1 MLQSELST
9 WIAYKSANNLNES
22 LKTINSVRLFFNPQK
37 NLKNVFPNLFILL
50 KIFLTVPVS
59 SCEAE
64 RSFSALKRILTW
76 LRSTMS
82 QDRLS
87 SLTLIQMNSKELVKL
102 DIEKMIDWFDLEPI
116 EKNNNEPA
124 LFCERESELS
134 EKDSSENIA
143 ETLKTPKP
151 KKYCKRRIILH

>member
-1 MLQSELST
+1 
-9 WIAYKSANNLNES
+9 
-22 LKTINSVRLFFNPQK
+22 
-37 NLKNVFPNLFILL
+37 
-50 KIFLTVPVS
+50 VS
-59 SCEAE
+59 SYEAE

-116 EKNNNEPA
+116 EKIITSL
-124 LFCERESELS
+124 LFL
-134 EKDSSENIA
+134 
-143 ETLKTPKP
+143 
-151 KKYCKRRIILH
+151 

>member
-9 WIAYKSANNLNES
+9 WIAYKSANNLKKS

-87 SLTLIQMNSKELVKL
+87 SLTLIQMNS
-102 DIEKMIDWFDLEPI
+102 
-116 EKNNNEPA
+116 
-124 LFCERESELS
+124 
-134 EKDSSENIA
+134 
-143 ETLKTPKP
+143 
-151 KKYCKRRIILH
+151 